1 MHLIISKWLRRQK
14 CRQKRFLQ
22 TELSAP
28 APYTPN
34 PAIPTYFHT
43 SNAKSYHLKT
53 TAHKQEPLHRLPT
66 FTLLLPL
73 GRYAAPASLQN
84 LQTPDFQTPSPLKH
98 YFPTFHYRTSSSC
111 RFPIFSSLEP
121 YKSSPKHKQDLNILW
136 EASLQVIFPF
146 QGKFPLRTQN
156 HYPHPIKMHITI
168 Q

>member
-84 LQTPDFQTPSPLKH
+84 LQTPDFQTPLPPSNIISQHFTIEPLL
-98 YFPTFHYRTSSSC
+98 PV
-111 RFPIFSSLEP
+111 
-121 YKSSPKHKQDLNILW
+121 
-136 EASLQVIFPF
+136 ASLFFP
-146 QGKFPLRTQN
+146 
-156 HYPHPIKMHITI
+156 H
-168 Q
+168 